1 MSISIFGSVKGPDVS
16 NSNGRIFLDT
26 TIGHFRV
33 ILANFAWLLLSDEFL
48 LRHKSFEFGNGVL
61 EIFLL
66 CSFVL
71 LRCTAVHRYA
81 DAYLS
86 SCCSARDSRKGK
98 GKRSKARHR
107 KATGGSFA
115 KTMF

>member
-1 MSISIFGSVKGPDVS
+1 MATF
-16 NSNGRIFLDT
+16 
-26 TIGHFRV
+26 IG
-33 ILANFAWLLLSDEFL
+33 EF
-48 LRHKSFEFGNGVL
+48 LRHKSLSNL
-61 EIFLL
+61 ETVFLRFFLL
-66 CSFVL
+66 CSFVFL

-86 SCCSARDSRKGK
+86 SCCSARDSSGAGK
-98 GKRSKARHR
+98 EKRSKARHR